1 MAISNQTEQAPTS
14 VPFLSTTVSSS
25 EPNAPA
31 IDHNDSL
38 TQISG
43 TLGGLFY

>member
-25 EPNAPA
+25 EPNATA